1 MRAHPSPRAVGSLR
15 RGIYGVLRWSVS
27 PEEIRRWMAG
37 RRAAEHRERQE
48 HRAVDPQVAFRRGLA
63 MIALA
68 SRLHGWPLP
77 ESEADRRQDREA
89 YARWAR
95 LRRRLAAR

>member
-1 MRAHPSPRAVGSLR
+1 
-15 RGIYGVLRWSVS
+15 VS
-27 PEEIRRWMAG
+27 PQDIRRWIAG
-37 RRAAEHRERQE
+37 RRAAERREHTEQR
-48 HRAVDPQVAFRRGLA
+48 VLDPQIAFRRGLA

-77 ESEADRRQDREA
+77 ESERDRRQDQEA

-95 LRRRLAAR
+95 LRRRMAPR

>member
-1 MRAHPSPRAVGSLR
+1 
-15 RGIYGVLRWSVS
+15 VS

-37 RRAAEHRERQE
+37 RRAAARRERAE
-48 HRAVDPQVAFRRGLA
+48 LRAPDPEVAFRRGLA

-68 SRLHGWPLP
+68 SRLHGWPPP
-77 ESEADRRQDREA
+77 ESERDRRQDREA
-89 YARWAR
+89 YDRWAR

>member
-1 MRAHPSPRAVGSLR
+1 
-15 RGIYGVLRWSVS
+15 
-27 PEEIRRWMAG
+27 
-37 RRAAEHRERQE
+37 
-48 HRAVDPQVAFRRGLA
+48 

-77 ESEADRRQDREA
+77 ELERDRRQDLEA

-95 LRRRLAAR
+95 LRKALVPDVR

>member
-1 MRAHPSPRAVGSLR
+1 
-15 RGIYGVLRWSVS
+15 
-27 PEEIRRWMAG
+27 MAG
-37 RRAAEHRERQE
+37 RRAAERREREEQ
-48 HRAVDPQVAFRRGLA
+48 RQIDPETAFRRGLA

-77 ESEADRRQDREA
+77 ESERDRRQDQEA
-89 YARWAR
+89 YARWSR

>member
-1 MRAHPSPRAVGSLR
+1 
-15 RGIYGVLRWSVS
+15 
-27 PEEIRRWMAG
+27 MAG
-37 RRAAEHRERQE
+37 RRAAARRERYE
-48 HRAVDPQVAFRRGLA
+48 LRAPDPEVAFRRGLA

-77 ESEADRRQDREA
+77 ASERDRRQDLEA
-89 YARWAR
+89 YDRWSR